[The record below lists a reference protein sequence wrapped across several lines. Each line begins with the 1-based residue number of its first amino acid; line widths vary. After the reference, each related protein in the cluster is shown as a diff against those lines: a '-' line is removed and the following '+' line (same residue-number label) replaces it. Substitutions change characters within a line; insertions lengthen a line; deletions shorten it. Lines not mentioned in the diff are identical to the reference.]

1 MAVLTDLRTSFT
13 LVGTPYLEY
22 LPGGRPLERTSAR
35 HGGPGPLAAPDRRPD
50 PPDRLIPAAEA
61 SGDIGPLTRWI
72 LMEACEQ
79 ANRGRRASSWASTA
93 PSTSSVGARS
103 PRRWPRRSTRPGS
116 EAGQLTLEVTE
127 DAIVDPDSSAD
138 LRTLSEMGV
147 QLSVDDVGTNWS
159 SFEPLKRHSI
169 STLKI
174 DGSFIAGLEQTEG
187 INRLVVETVI
197 HMAHS
202 LGMSAIVESVE
213 TASQVDIVR
222 SFGAD
227 AAQGFFFA
235 QPMSSDDAAAF
246 AAGPDVPQFSLTET
260 RRW

>member
-1 MAVLTDLRTSFT
+1 M
-13 LVGTPYLEY
+13 
-22 LPGGRPLERTSAR
+22 
-35 HGGPGPLAAPDRRPD
+35 
-50 PPDRLIPAAEA
+50 AEA
-61 SGDIGPLTRWI
+61 LDRTGF
-72 LMEACEQ
+72 
-79 ANRGRRASSWASTA
+79 RG
-93 PSTSSVGARS
+93 
-103 PRRWPRRSTRPGS
+103 
-116 EAGQLTLEVTE
+116 GQLTLEVTE
-127 DAIVDPDSSAD
+127 DAIVDPDSALD
-138 LRTLSEMGV
+138 LQTLSEMGV

-174 DGSFIAGLEQTEG
+174 DGSFIAGLEQAEG

-222 SFGAD
+222 SFRAD

-235 QPMSSDDAAAF
+235 KPMSSQDAAAF
-246 AAGPDVPQFSLTET
+246 AAGPDVPQFSFTET
-260 RRW
+260 MTLMKPHAGPEALAAAAATTEADEAATPVTPVSESVADVPDEVGPVPVDMVDDQLPEGAPVGGTTEIAGMSEGTDPLVEPSPAGTSESWDDQV